1 MRDNL
6 IRYQDTRAWRYE
18 DNIRAK
24 YRVRRTMRRYERDL
38 ARIS

>member
-6 IRYQDTRAWRYE
+6 TRYQDTRAWCYE

-24 YRVRRTMRRYERDL
+24 YRNKRSMKRYERDL
-38 ARIS
+38 NRLG